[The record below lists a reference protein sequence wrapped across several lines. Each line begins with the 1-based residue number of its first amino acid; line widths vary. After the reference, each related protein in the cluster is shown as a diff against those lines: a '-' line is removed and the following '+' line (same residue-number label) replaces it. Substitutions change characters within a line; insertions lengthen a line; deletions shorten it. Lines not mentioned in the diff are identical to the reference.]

1 MREGFLTRSREAAK
15 KEKKKSFAPSRLRV
29 NPWSKVHQVDMTD
42 GKETSFRIE
51 DYDYE
56 LPPELIAQHPAS
68 SRERS
73 RLLVLERSA
82 GSTLHSRF
90 DKIVEYLRPGDLLVV
105 NDTRVVPARMIGRKN
120 TGGKIE
126 LLVLD
131 PYKSP
136 ELGETEGYCCLTKAS
151 KPVRPGQTV
160 EFSEGICAAILS
172 APVEG
177 KVQVRFSNGSPLVD
191 LLERIGRTP
200 LPPYI
205 EREEGEPSRGDMRC
219 YQTEYAKH
227 PGAVAA
233 PTAGL
238 HFTKSLLRDL
248 ETSGIEIAPLTLHV
262 GYGTFSP
269 IRCADFREHRMH
281 SEYIEIGEKTA
292 NAVNRAK
299 RERRRVVAVGTTV
312 VRTLE
317 WVFEKQGEVVP
328 FCGLC
333 DHFIYPGYRFGVVD
347 CLLTNF
353 HIPKSSLVLLVSA
366 FAGRNRIL
374 SAYREAV
381 RERYR
386 FFSYGDAMLIL

>member
-1 MREGFLTRSREAAK
+1 
-15 KEKKKSFAPSRLRV
+15 
-29 NPWSKVHQVDMTD
+29 MTD

-56 LPPELIAQHPAS
+56 LPPELIAQHPAP

-73 RLLVLERSA
+73 RLLVLDRSA

-90 DKIVEYLRPGDLLVV
+90 DTIVEYLNPGDLLVV
-105 NDTRVVPARMIGRKN
+105 NDTRVVPARMIGRKD

-131 PYKSP
+131 PYKAP
-136 ELGETEGYCCLTKAS
+136 ELGESEGYCCLTRAS
-151 KPVRPGQTV
+151 KPVRPGQIV
-160 EFSEGICAAILS
+160 EFSEGICAEILS
-172 APVEG
+172 APVDG
-177 KVQVRFSNGSPLVD
+177 KAQVRFPNGSPLVD

-205 EREEGEPSRGDMRC
+205 ERDDGEPSRGDMLC

-238 HFTKSLLRDL
+238 HFTKSLLSDL
-248 ETSGIEIAPLTLHV
+248 EAAGIELAPLTLHV

-317 WVFEKQGEVVP
+317 WVFEKQGEVAP